1 MDIKIKKLIYPLLTL
16 SILFTIGCDDDK
28 KEESVDSIIGTWTL
42 SAVCGFEDE
51 NCSGTCTDVTAMWL
65 EDEGSFSMTFSEGGV
80 GTFVI
85 SGEGTDS
92 FSWSGSGPYTLTGD
106 ELDGES
112 ITVNL
117 SGNSITW
124 NVEDDVCIQ
133 YTLTK

>member
-1 MDIKIKKLIYPLLTL
+1 MKKLIYTLLTL

-42 SAVCGFEDE
+42 TAVCAFPDE
-51 NCSGTCTDVTAMWL
+51 NCSGTCTDATEEWL
-65 EDEGSFSMTFSEGGV
+65 DIEGGFSMTFSEGGV
-80 GTFVI
+80 GTLVI

-92 FSWSGSGPYTLTGD
+92 FTWSGSGSGTYTLTDG
-106 ELDGES
+106 GES

>member
-1 MDIKIKKLIYPLLTL
+1 MKKLIYTLLTL

-65 EDEGSFSMTFSEGGV
+65 EDEGSFSMTFSSD
-80 GTFVI
+80 GT
-85 SGEGTDS
+85 GTLNEES
-92 FSWSGSGPYTLTGD
+92 FNWSGSGPYTLTA
-106 ELDGES
+106 DGES
-112 ITVNL
+112 ITINL

-124 NVEDDVCIQ
+124 NIEDDVCIQ
-133 YTLTK
+133 FTLTK